1 MKKFRLVLVFG
12 FLAAVLWANVAKAF
26 SITEVT
32 LLPAAQ
38 ITPSDQLQMAFQI
51 ATPGQPAFLDAP
63 TQVSSNANGIH
74 VDIFPDSGTLAVIG
88 SLYESVTLGT
98 FPPGTY
104 NYEVVLHPPQQV
116 NWGIRT
122 NRGIFSVAAGTP
134 PPHLILKEPREC
146 QQFHP

>member
-98 FPPGTY
+98 FPPGTLSTALTTRNKSSY
-104 NYEVVLHPPQQV
+104 WSATV
-116 NWGIRT
+116 NEQLSGKPSDRMK
-122 NRGIFSVAAGTP
+122 NLVGSPENLAVRHGF
-134 PPHLILKEPREC
+134 EP
-146 QQFHP
+146 